1 MHLSNILK
9 DKPEKQITNKRL
21 QTGSHER
28 IRWEQNYLLRTQQL
42 EEGNK
47 AKNDF
52 VKEQMRK
59 EALKK
64 TVNAGSSSANNND
77 DDQIRN
83 KETGKLGNKE
93 SGDKE
98 ATETE
103 ESEEETGKLCSLIY
117 YFNILTLMSN
127 KLNKF

>member
-21 QTGSHER
+21 KTGPDER
-28 IRWEQNYLLRTQQL
+28 IRWEQQYLLRTQQL
-42 EEGNK
+42 EDGNK
-47 AKNDF
+47 SKTDF

-64 TVNAGSSSANNND
+64 TVNAGSSSA
-77 DDQIRN
+77 
-83 KETGKLGNKE
+83 TGKLGNKE
-93 SGDKE
+93 TGDKE
-98 ATETE
+98 ATEPE

-127 KLNKF
+127 KLQTF

>member
-1 MHLSNILK
+1 M
-9 DKPEKQITNKRL
+9 
-21 QTGSHER
+21 
-28 IRWEQNYLLRTQQL
+28 YLLRQQKL
-42 EEGNK
+42 DEANK
-47 AKNDF
+47 PKNDF
-52 VKEQMRK
+52 IKDHMRK
-59 EALKK
+59 DALKK

-98 ATETE
+98 ATEPE

-127 KLNKF
+127 KLKTF